1 MQKITSIGEILFD
14 IYGNTK
20 TLGGAPFNFI
30 YHINKIMGGTNFISS
45 VGNDNEGKLILDF
58 MIDEGIST
66 EYLIIDEIN
75 PTGKVIVKLNEN
87 KIPEYNI
94 QTKVAYDFITLN
106 EKQHNKIISESQLI
120 YFGSLCQ
127 RHKTSRN
134 TIQNFF
140 NKGVTLFCDLNIRQ
154 NYFSKELIEE
164 SLNAS
169 NILKINEDELDLI
182 TKLSLIKSSGYRD
195 NVKQIMQKYNI
206 DLVGVTKGENGA
218 DLFSSED
225 FITNKSNRKK
235 IIDTVGAGD
244 AYSAI
249 LALGV
254 LNNLDIERINILAT
268 SFAEEVCMQ
277 KGALLR
283 NKNIYKIYAEEI
295 KNG

>member
-1 MQKITSIGEILFD
+1 
-14 IYGNTK
+14 
-20 TLGGAPFNFI
+20 
-30 YHINKIMGGTNFISS
+30 
-45 VGNDNEGKLILDF
+45 
-58 MIDEGIST
+58 
-66 EYLIIDEIN
+66 
-75 PTGKVIVKLNEN
+75 
-87 KIPEYNI
+87 
-94 QTKVAYDFITLN
+94 
-106 EKQHNKIISESQLI
+106 
-120 YFGSLCQ
+120 
-127 RHKTSRN
+127 
-134 TIQNFF
+134 
-140 NKGVTLFCDLNIRQ
+140 
-154 NYFSKELIEE
+154 
-164 SLNAS
+164 
-169 NILKINEDELDLI
+169 
-182 TKLSLIKSSGYRD
+182 
-195 NVKQIMQKYNI
+195 
-206 DLVGVTKGENGA
+206 LVGVTKGENGA